1 MRCNLFKGKSKN
13 KKNQLITKNKGLP
26 FTKEISKKRTLYL
39 MMLPGLLFFFI
50 FHYLPMIG
58 VVIAFQDFNP
68 VKGLFGSKWI
78 GLKNFEFFF
87 KSDAMATVTFNTIFY
102 NVIFIVTGLGVS
114 VLFAILF
121 FETGSKILTKT
132 YKSIMLIPYFMSW
145 IVMQYVLTAFLN
157 MDSGILNKILQTFG
171 IEPVNWYWEASYWRW
186 IFPIA
191 YLWKVVGYYSV
202 IFVAGITGISTE
214 YYEAARIDGASKIK
228 QIRYITIP
236 LLMPIVITLFLLQ
249 AGKIFYGGLGDW
261 SMFFTLPNET
271 GFLLETTDV
280 IDTYV
285 LRALRGMNEPGMA
298 AAVGLYQSLV
308 GLILVTF
315 SNFLVRKYD
324 RDSALF

>member
-1 MRCNLFKGKSKN
+1 MKKLKNLKGKSNRK
-13 KKNQLITKNKGLP
+13 TKEKGLP
-26 FTKEISKKRTLYL
+26 FIKEISKKRALYF
-39 MMLPGLLFFFI
+39 MMLPGLLFFFFI
-50 FHYLPMIG
+50 FFNYLPMIG

-68 VKGLFGSKWI
+68 VKGLLGSKWV
-78 GLKNFEFFF
+78 GFENFEFFFF
-87 KSDAMATVTFNTIFY
+87 KSDAMASVTFNTIFY
-102 NVIFIVTGLGVS
+102 NVIFFIITGLGFS

-121 FETGSKILTKT
+121 FFETGSKRLTKT

-145 IVMQYVLTAFLN
+145 IVMQYVLTAFFLN
-157 MDSGILNKILQTFG
+157 MDSGILNKILQIFG
-171 IEPVNWYWEASYWRW
+171 IEPVNWYWEASHWRY

-214 YYEAARIDGASKIK
+214 YYEAARIDGATKLK

-236 LLMPIVITLFLLQ
+236 LLMPIVVTLFLLQ

-261 SMFFTLPNET
+261 SMFFTLPNES

-285 LRALRGMNEPGMA
+285 LRALRGMNEPGM
-298 AAVGLYQSLV
+298 LLPWDFINQWLV
-308 GLILVTF
+308 
-315 SNFLVRKYD
+315 
-324 RDSALF
+324 